1 MSCTLFLFLT
11 LSDGFACFSDFYCIF
26 VPYLCRHLKVDN
38 VTLNILS
45 VLILNNLCYK
55 DRYASSKV

>member
-1 MSCTLFLFLT
+1 MSYTLFLFLT